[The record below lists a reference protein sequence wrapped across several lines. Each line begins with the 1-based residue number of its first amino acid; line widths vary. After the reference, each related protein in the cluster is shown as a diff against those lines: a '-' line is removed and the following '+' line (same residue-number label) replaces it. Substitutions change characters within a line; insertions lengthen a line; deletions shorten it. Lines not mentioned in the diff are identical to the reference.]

1 MLSHHNVKIILI
13 VLIPFLGNPG
23 GTRLVEAAD
32 WSISPEIRSA
42 SISAGANQ
50 SFGAGPGKVREAV
63 LDVPALF
70 PEKLE
75 TGVKDSAGNEREASG
90 IIGLEMN
97 DGAVRILGRISAK
110 DSDPNDF
117 IAPITTIK
125 GRVKFDLMVVL
136 SGKRERLK
144 GRLRLS
150 GKGAPDLIG
159 EAGKKPPT
167 NIVVQVW
174 VNDQPLLQSSDFLLG
189 TDKVIPRPLRHG
201 DIITILFKGDF
212 SLFSKGE
219 ADIVSTLS
227 YSFGP

>member
-1 MLSHHNVKIILI
+1 MFFQYNMKF
-13 VLIPFLGNPG
+13 VLMVFITFLWNPVG
-23 GTRLVEAAD
+23 LPTVEAAD

-42 SISAGANQ
+42 SISASANQ
-50 SFGAGPGKVREAV
+50 SFGGGPGNVREAV

-90 IIGLEMN
+90 IVVLEMN
-97 DGAVRILGRISAK
+97 DGTMRIIGRMSAK

-117 IAPITTIK
+117 IAPITTVK
-125 GRVKFDLMVVL
+125 GRVTFDLMVVL
-136 SGKRERLK
+136 SEERKNLSGK
-144 GRLRLS
+144 LRLS

-159 EAGKKPPT
+159 KAGKKPPT

-174 VNDQPLLQSSDFLLG
+174 VNDKPILKSSDFIIG
-189 TDKVIPRPLRHG
+189 TDKVIPRPLHHG
-201 DIITILFKGDF
+201 DIVTILFQGDF

-219 ADIVSTLS
+219 ADIISTLS
-227 YSFGP
+227 YSFEP